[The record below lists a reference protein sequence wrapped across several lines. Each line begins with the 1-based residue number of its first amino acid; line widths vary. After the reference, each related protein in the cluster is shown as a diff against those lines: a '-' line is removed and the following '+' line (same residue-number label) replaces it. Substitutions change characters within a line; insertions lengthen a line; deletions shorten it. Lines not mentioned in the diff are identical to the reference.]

1 MTLSRFSGLGR
12 RSALTAIALLSSS
25 LVACQSAPP
34 TSQAQEEPSG
44 TASPAAMSHAG
55 HGSQSKGAMEHSMSM
70 DLGPADAE
78 YDLRYIDAMVLH
90 HQGAIDMAQE
100 AKAKSKRAEIQQLAD
115 AIIAAQ
121 NQEIQQLQEWRKA
134 WYPDAAATPVAY
146 SAEMGHTM
154 AMTPEQAAAMTMSSD
169 LGGAGEEV
177 DLAFI
182 DGMIPHH
189 EGALVMAEDALQKSS
204 RPEIKALSEEII
216 EAQRQEI
223 EQMQAWR
230 QDWYP
235 SERSAAQAQ

>member
-12 RSALTAIALLSSS
+12 RSALTAIALLGSS

-34 TSQAQEEPSG
+34 TSQAQESTG
-44 TASPAAMSHAG
+44 TASPAAMNHAG
-55 HGSQSKGAMEHSMSM
+55 HGSQSEGGMEHSMSM
-70 DLGPADAE
+70 NLGPADAE

-100 AKAKSKRAEIQQLAD
+100 AKAKSNRAEIQELAD
-115 AIIAAQ
+115 EIIAAQ

-134 WYPDAAATPVAY
+134 WYPDAAETPVAY

-169 LGGAGEEV
+169 LGATGDEV

-235 SERSAAQAQ
+235 SES